1 MHRIEYQPH
10 AADLR
15 MRLEA
20 DSLHELFQAALEGM
34 NGLIDPQS
42 RPDRQHRQDQPGQP
56 ARQDGPGG
64 QPADYPLQEF
74 LELRA
79 PDATV
84 LLIDFLSQVLTLG
97 HIHRALFTHFDLAE
111 LAGQADLAEL
121 PERAGPGDAE
131 PGPDR
136 QYLLRGTVRGMPSE
150 TRQRDIKAV
159 SYHEAEVAQ
168 GGDGLWRTTVVFD
181 I

>member
-1 MHRIEYQPH
+1 MYRVDYQPH

-20 DSLHELFQAALEGM
+20 GTLHELFRAALEGM
-34 NGLIDPQS
+34 NGLIDP
-42 RPDRQHRQDQPGQP
+42 D
-56 ARQDGPGG
+56 ARQGA
-64 QPADYPLQEF
+64 PAGAPEDFPLQEF

-97 HIHRALFTHFDLAE
+97 HIHRALFTRFDI
-111 LAGQADLAEL
+111 ADLAE
-121 PERAGPGDAE
+121 PVAPGSAAD
-131 PGPDR
+131 GDC
-136 QYLLRGTVRGMPSE
+136 LLRGTARGMPSE

-159 SYHEAEVAQ
+159 SYHEAEVIR
-168 GGDGLWRTTVVFD
+168 GEDGRWRTTVVFD

>member
-1 MHRIEYQPH
+1 
-10 AADLR
+10 

-20 DSLHELFQAALEGM
+20 DTLHGLFQAALEGM
-34 NGLIDPQS
+34 NGLIDP
-42 RPDRQHRQDQPGQP
+42 G
-56 ARQDGPGG
+56 ARQGASGG
-64 QPADYPLQEF
+64 HPADFPLQEF

-97 HIHRALFTHFDLAE
+97 HIHRALFACFDITE
-111 LAGQADLAEL
+111 LAG
-121 PERAGPGDAE
+121 PGAAE
-131 PGPDR
+131 PGPDGEC
-136 QYLLRGTVRGMPSE
+136 LLRGTARGMPSE

-159 SYHEAEVAQ
+159 SYHEAEVEQ
-168 GGDGLWRTTVVFD
+168 GEDGLWRTTVVFD